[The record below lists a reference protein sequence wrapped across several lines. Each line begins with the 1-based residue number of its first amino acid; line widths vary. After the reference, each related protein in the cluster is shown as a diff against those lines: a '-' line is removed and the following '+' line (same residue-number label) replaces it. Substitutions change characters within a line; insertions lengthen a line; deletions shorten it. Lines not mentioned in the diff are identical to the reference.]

1 MGQGVAYL
9 SIPAARQ
16 QESELEAL
24 SDEIR
29 VVQSWPPNQES
40 NKVPSQHSYSNTPKG
55 CQQWGY
61 DIDDNSLVLKRTK
74 IQLEEVRDPLSELH
88 TLSEMLYQLRLL
100 NLSQPAVRKNGIPK
114 HLAKE
119 PEDVVKDYLDY
130 IAEKTLAEIKSR
142 VGKHVPDKIP
152 MDLVV
157 THPAVSVDQEKPH
170 VLQLPNVPG
179 RNGPTEP

>member
-1 MGQGVAYL
+1 M

-16 QESELEAL
+16 EESELESL

-29 VVQSWPPNQES
+29 VVHSWPPNQTS
-40 NKVPSQHSYSNTPKG
+40 DKVPSQHSYSNTPKG

-74 IQLEEVRDPLSELH
+74 IQLEEVRSRHSELR

-100 NLSQPAVRKNGIPK
+100 DLSQATVRKKGIPK

-119 PEDVVKDYLDY
+119 PEDIVKDYLDQ
-130 IAEKTLAEIKSR
+130 IAERTLREITDR
-142 VGKHVPDKIP
+142 VGRHVPSKIP
-152 MDLVV
+152 IDMVV
-157 THPAVSVDQEKPH
+157 THPAVSVHLIKRDRRSS
-170 VLQLPNVPG
+170 VSC
-179 RNGPTEP
+179 

>member
-1 MGQGVAYL
+1 MMDPVVNAGKGVAYL
-9 SIPAARQ
+9 SIPAGRQ
-16 QESELEAL
+16 HESELEAL

-74 IQLEEVRDPLSELH
+74 IQLEEVRSRLSELH
-88 TLSEMLYQLRLL
+88 TLSEMLYQMRLL
-100 NLSQPAVRKNGIPK
+100 NLSRPSVNKNGIPK

-119 PEDVVKDYLDY
+119 PEDIVRDYLDN
-130 IAEKTLAEIKSR
+130 IAERTLKEIETR
-142 VGKHVPDKIP
+142 VGRHVPTKIP

-157 THPAVSVDQEKPH
+157 THPAVS
-170 VLQLPNVPG
+170 
-179 RNGPTEP
+179 